1 MALIDFIKSHIND
14 INNFTQPAIQWRAGR
29 FATPVLR
36 AEGVGGDFADVMAT
50 LPNALTRDDV
60 VACYRE
66 DLYKGFVA
74 TILWGGISWYQAQ
87 EISRR
92 NDRQSSLPKLERIRQ
107 MLRESKEDVSIIND
121 AVVSMRRGK
130 ENSFYGIGP
139 SFFTKL
145 LYFLSFDLDLETRP
159 LIYDENMKPVHFAL
173 MPECEQNPFFY
184 YVPMEG
190 KLHFAEFTSF
200 EDVYVPYCM
209 ALCETANE
217 LGVDVTNLESWLFGW
232 PVNIKKEHPNPRETA
247 RIEVERMSMAGFVR
261 FQCGI
266 EDLSDAIG
274 VSRILYDN
282 GMADTLPDAS
292 TIIGQDPEHPIII
305 TETENYVHLEYAF
318 AEALFNLKGL
328 SFKLAKQSFSESD
341 GRSFD
346 KLVFKVWPAA
356 PENEQVNEGSGQEEY
371 VMYFDITNGLKS
383 EIILG

>member
-1 MALIDFIKSHIND
+1 MALFDFIKSHIND

-29 FATPVLR
+29 FAAPVSK

-50 LPNALTRDDV
+50 LPNALTRNDV

-74 TILWGGISWYQAQ
+74 TILWGGISRYQAE

-107 MLRESKEDVSIIND
+107 MLRDSKEDVSVIDD
-121 AVVSMRRGK
+121 AVASMRRGK

-139 SFFTKL
+139 SFTKL
-145 LYFLSFDLDLETRP
+145 LYFLSFDLDLDTRP
-159 LIYDENMKPVHFAL
+159 LIYDENLKPVHFAL
-173 MPECEQNPFFY
+173 MPERNQNPFHF
-184 YVPMEG
+184 YVPVGERI
-190 KLHFAEFTSF
+190 HFAEFTSF
-200 EDVYVPYCM
+200 KDVYVPYCM
-209 ALCETANE
+209 ALCEIANE

-232 PVNIKKEHPNPRETA
+232 PVNIKKEQPNPRKIA
-247 RIEVERMSMAGFVR
+247 RVEVERMAMTGFVR

-282 GMADTLPDAS
+282 GFVDTLLDAS
-292 TIIGQDPEHPIII
+292 TTIGQDREHPVVI

-318 AEALFNLKGL
+318 AEALFNLKKL
-328 SFKLAKQSFSESD
+328 SFKLAKQSFSMSNE
-341 GRSFD
+341 RFFD
-346 KLVFKVWPAA
+346 KLVFEVRPAVI
-356 PENEQVNEGSGQEEY
+356 EDEQANKESGSKEC
-371 VMYFDITNGLKS
+371 VLYFDITAGYQS
-383 EIILG
+383 F